1 MLNVS
6 HLSFARGNKLVL
18 KDINLSLHNS
28 EVLVIKGSNGIGKST
43 FLSCIAGFLEPL
55 EGTVEYFSKSIDPTI
70 SAKNFIFVGE
80 ENFAYEDLSILDN
93 IYYWLSLNCVSP
105 NQKSIHRSMEYLF
118 GRIDVNKK
126 FHQLS
131 YGQKRKMR
139 MLLLLLINK
148 PVWILDDPFNGLD
161 DETISK
167 LIKIIS
173 MKRDQHGMII
183 MASHIIPH
191 IKNMKEFELS

>member
-18 KDINLSLHNS
+18 KDINLSVTNS
-28 EVLVIKGSNGIGKST
+28 EVLLIKGSNGIGKST

-55 EGTVEYFSKSIDPTI
+55 EGRVEYFSKSIDPTI

-93 IYYWLSLNCVSP
+93 IYYWLSLSCVTP
-105 NQKSIHRSMEYLF
+105 NQKSIHRSIEYLF
-118 GRIDVNKK
+118 GRIDVDKK
-126 FHQLS
+126 FHRLS

-139 MLLLLLINK
+139 MLLLLLIDK

-183 MASHIIPH
+183 MATHIIPH
-191 IKNMKEFELS
+191 IRDMKEFKLS

>member
-18 KDINLSLHNS
+18 KDINLSIHNS
-28 EVLVIKGSNGIGKST
+28 EVLIIKGSNGIGKST

>member
-18 KDINLSLHNS
+18 KDINLSVSNS
-28 EVLVIKGSNGIGKST
+28 EVLLIKGSNGIGKST

-55 EGTVEYFSKSIDPTI
+55 EGTVEYFSKSIDPML

-93 IYYWLSLNCVSP
+93 IYYWLSLNCVTP
-105 NQKSIHRSMEYLF
+105 NQKSIHKSIEYLF
-118 GRIDVNKK
+118 GRIDMNKK
-126 FHQLS
+126 FHKFS

-167 LIKIIS
+167 LTKIIS
-173 MKRDQHGMII
+173 MKRDQHGIII
-183 MASHIIPH
+183 MATHIIPH
-191 IKNMKEFELS
+191 IRDMKEFELS

>member
-18 KDINLSLHNS
+18 KDINLSIHNS
-28 EVLVIKGSNGIGKST
+28 EVLVLKGSNGIGKST

-183 MASHIIPH
+183 IASHIIPH

>member
-18 KDINLSLHNS
+18 KDINLSVTNS
-28 EVLVIKGSNGIGKST
+28 EVLLIKGSNGIGKST

>member
-18 KDINLSLHNS
+18 KDINLSIHNS
-28 EVLVIKGSNGIGKST
+28 EVLIIKGSNGIGKST

-105 NQKSIHRSMEYLF
+105 NQKLIHRSMEYLF

-173 MKRDQHGMII
+173 MKRDQNGMII
-183 MASHIIPH
+183 IASHIIPH

>member
-18 KDINLSLHNS
+18 KDINLSVSNS
-28 EVLVIKGSNGIGKST
+28 EVLLIKGSNGIGKST

-93 IYYWLSLNCVSP
+93 IYYWLSLNCVTP
-105 NQKSIHRSMEYLF
+105 NQESIHRSIEYLF
-118 GRIDVNKK
+118 GRIDMDKK
-126 FHQLS
+126 FHRLS

-183 MASHIIPH
+183 MATHIIPH
-191 IKNMKEFELS
+191 IRDMKEFELS

>member
-1 MLNVS
+1 M
-6 HLSFARGNKLVL
+6 
-18 KDINLSLHNS
+18 
-28 EVLVIKGSNGIGKST
+28 LVIKGSNGIGKST
-43 FLSCIAGFLEPL
+43 FLSCMAGFLEPL
-55 EGTVEYFSKSIDPTI
+55 EGTVEYFSKSIDPML

-93 IYYWLSLNCVSP
+93 IYYWLSLNCVTP
-105 NQKSIHRSMEYLF
+105 NQKSIHKSIEYLF
-118 GRIDVNKK
+118 GRIDMNKK
-126 FHQLS
+126 FHKFS

-183 MASHIIPH
+183 MATHIIPH
-191 IKNMKEFELS
+191 IRDMKEFELS

>member
-18 KDINLSLHNS
+18 KDINLSVTNS
-28 EVLVIKGSNGIGKST
+28 EVLLIKGSNGIGKST

-93 IYYWLSLNCVSP
+93 IYYWLCLNCVTP
-105 NQKSIHRSMEYLF
+105 NQKSIHRSIEYLF
-118 GRIDVNKK
+118 GRIDVDKK
-126 FHQLS
+126 FHRLS

-139 MLLLLLINK
+139 MLLLLLIDK

-183 MASHIIPH
+183 MATHIIPH
-191 IKNMKEFELS
+191 IRDMKEFELS

>member
-18 KDINLSLHNS
+18 KDINLSIHNS

-139 MLLLLLINK
+139 MLLLLLIDK

-183 MASHIIPH
+183 MATHIIPH
-191 IKNMKEFELS
+191 IRDMKEFELS

>member
-18 KDINLSLHNS
+18 KDINLSIHNS
-28 EVLVIKGSNGIGKST
+28 EVLIIKGSNGIGKST

-93 IYYWLSLNCVSP
+93 IYYWLSLNCVTP
-105 NQKSIHRSMEYLF
+105 NQKSIHRSIEYLF
-118 GRIDVNKK
+118 GRIDVDKK
-126 FHQLS
+126 FHRLS

-139 MLLLLLINK
+139 MLLLLLIDK

-167 LIKIIS
+167 LTKIIS

-183 MASHIIPH
+183 MATHIIPH
-191 IKNMKEFELS
+191 IRDMKEFELS

>member
-18 KDINLSLHNS
+18 KDINLSIHNS
-28 EVLVIKGSNGIGKST
+28 EVLIIKGSNGIGKST

-118 GRIDVNKK
+118 GRINVNKK

-183 MASHIIPH
+183 IASHIIPH

>member
-18 KDINLSLHNS
+18 KDINLSVSNS
-28 EVLVIKGSNGIGKST
+28 EVLLIKGSNGIGKST

-55 EGTVEYFSKSIDPTI
+55 EGTVEYFSKSIDPML

-93 IYYWLSLNCVSP
+93 IYYWLSLNCITP
-105 NQKSIHRSMEYLF
+105 NQKSIHKSIEYLF
-118 GRIDVNKK
+118 GRIDMNKK
-126 FHQLS
+126 FHKFS

-183 MASHIIPH
+183 MATHIIPH
-191 IKNMKEFELS
+191 IRDMKEFELS

>member
-18 KDINLSLHNS
+18 KDINLSVSNS
-28 EVLVIKGSNGIGKST
+28 EVLLIKGSNGIGKST

-55 EGTVEYFSKSIDPTI
+55 EGTVEYFSKSIDPTL

-93 IYYWLSLNCVSP
+93 IYYWLSLNCVTP
-105 NQKSIHRSMEYLF
+105 NQKSIHKSIEYLF
-118 GRIDVNKK
+118 GRIDMNKK
-126 FHQLS
+126 FHKFS

-183 MASHIIPH
+183 MATHIIPH
-191 IKNMKEFELS
+191 IRDMKEFELS

>member
-18 KDINLSLHNS
+18 KDINLSVTNS
-28 EVLVIKGSNGIGKST
+28 EVLLIKGSNGIGKST

-70 SAKNFIFVGE
+70 SAKNFIFIGE

-93 IYYWLSLNCVSP
+93 IYYWLCLNCVTP
-105 NQKSIHRSMEYLF
+105 NQKSIHRSIEYLF
-118 GRIDVNKK
+118 GRIDVDKK
-126 FHQLS
+126 FHRLS

-139 MLLLLLINK
+139 MLLLLLIDK

-183 MASHIIPH
+183 MATHIIPH
-191 IKNMKEFELS
+191 IRDMKEFELS

>member
-18 KDINLSLHNS
+18 KDINLSVSNS
-28 EVLVIKGSNGIGKST
+28 EVLLIKGSNGIGKST

-55 EGTVEYFSKSIDPTI
+55 EGTVEYFSKSIDPML

-93 IYYWLSLNCVSP
+93 IYYWLSLNCVTP
-105 NQKSIHRSMEYLF
+105 NQKSIHKSIEYLF
-118 GRIDVNKK
+118 GRIDMNKK
-126 FHQLS
+126 FHKFS

-173 MKRDQHGMII
+173 MKRDQHGIII
-183 MASHIIPH
+183 MATHIIPH
-191 IKNMKEFELS
+191 IRDMKEFELS

>member
-18 KDINLSLHNS
+18 KDINLSIGNS

-43 FLSCIAGFLEPL
+43 FLSCMAGFLEPL
-55 EGTVEYFSKSIDPTI
+55 EGTVEYFSESIDPTI

-93 IYYWLSLNCVSP
+93 IYYWLSLNSITP
-105 NQKSIHRSMEYLF
+105 NQETIHKSIEYLF
-118 GRIDVNKK
+118 GRIDMNKK

-139 MLLLLLINK
+139 MLLLLLIDK

-161 DETISK
+161 KETISK

-173 MKRDQHGMII
+173 MKKALDGIII
-183 MASHIIPH
+183 MATHMTPH
-191 IKNMKEFELS
+191 IKDIKVFELS

>member
-18 KDINLSLHNS
+18 KDINLSVHNS
-28 EVLVIKGSNGIGKST
+28 EVLLIKGSNGIGKST

-93 IYYWLSLNCVSP
+93 IYYWLSLNCVKP
-105 NQKSIHRSMEYLF
+105 NQKSIRRSIEYLF

-139 MLLLLLINK
+139 MLFLLLIDK

-173 MKRDQHGMII
+173 MKKDQHGMII
-183 MASHIIPH
+183 MATHIIPH
-191 IKNMKEFELS
+191 IKDMKEFELS

>member
-18 KDINLSLHNS
+18 KDINLSVSNS
-28 EVLVIKGSNGIGKST
+28 EVLLIKGSNGIGKST

-93 IYYWLSLNCVSP
+93 IYYWLCLNCVTP
-105 NQKSIHRSMEYLF
+105 NQKSIHRSIEYLF
-118 GRIDVNKK
+118 GRIDVDKK
-126 FHQLS
+126 FHRLS

-139 MLLLLLINK
+139 MLLLLLIDK

-183 MASHIIPH
+183 MATHIIPH
-191 IKNMKEFELS
+191 IRDMKEFELS

>member
-18 KDINLSLHNS
+18 KDINLSIHNS

-55 EGTVEYFSKSIDPTI
+55 EGTVEYFSKSIDSTI

-105 NQKSIHRSMEYLF
+105 NQKLIHRSMEYLF

>member
-18 KDINLSLHNS
+18 KDINLSIHNS
-28 EVLVIKGSNGIGKST
+28 EVLVIKGSNGICKST

>member
-1 MLNVS
+1 ML
-6 HLSFARGNKLVL
+6 
-18 KDINLSLHNS
+18 I
-28 EVLVIKGSNGIGKST
+28 IKGSNGIGKST

>member
-18 KDINLSLHNS
+18 KDINLSVTNS
-28 EVLVIKGSNGIGKST
+28 EVLLIKGSNGIGKST

-93 IYYWLSLNCVSP
+93 IYYWLSLNCVTP
-105 NQKSIHRSMEYLF
+105 NQKSIHRSIEYLF
-118 GRIDVNKK
+118 GRIDVDKK
-126 FHQLS
+126 FHRLS

-139 MLLLLLINK
+139 MLLLLLIDK

-183 MASHIIPH
+183 MATHIIPH
-191 IKNMKEFELS
+191 IRDMKEFELS